1 MKRIRLLS
9 LPDPRFAV
17 GDPQYEAN
25 RVDYR
30 AIIEQAIRMPLDRNV
45 GATID
50 EMRKG
55 IRVLDALD
63 AATAIGAETDAVLEL
78 EDADWEHLK
87 HKVEKMPWVMVDR
100 RLVQFYDDII
110 GATDAVR
117 DPARA
122 NSVA

>member
-1 MKRIRLLS
+1 MKRILLLS
-9 LPDPRFAV
+9 VPDPRFPPS
-17 GDPQYEAN
+17 DPQYEAN

-30 AIIEQAIRMPLDRNV
+30 AIIEQAIRVPMDRQN

-55 IRVLDALD
+55 IRVLDAL
-63 AATAIGAETDAVLEL
+63 ETNDCKQHDILVL
-78 EDADWEHLK
+78 EDADWEFLK
-87 HKVEKMPWVMVDR
+87 QKVEKMPWAMVDR
-100 RLVQFYDDII
+100 RLVQFYDDIV

-122 NSVA
+122 DGVDAF